1 MLLMIS
7 KLKKKGQI
15 LVLRGE
21 YCIFR
26 YQSDKLM
33 AYDIIPN
40 IVGYSPNNML
50 NLRTDLLIKNIYIS
64 RYDKRTNS
72 RLEGSCYFPEEA
84 SLTSMSVKKK

>member
-1 MLLMIS
+1 MIS

-15 LVLRGE
+15 LVLSGE
-21 YCIFR
+21 YCRIR
-26 YQSDKLM
+26 GQQYKSM
-33 AYDIIPN
+33 AYNIILN
-40 IVGYSPNNML
+40 ITGYSLNNIL

>member
-1 MLLMIS
+1 MIS

-15 LVLRGE
+15 LVLSGE
-21 YCIFR
+21 YCIFKR
-26 YQSDKLM
+26 QQYKSV
-33 AYDIIPN
+33 AYHVVLNMTGDCYNN
-40 IVGYSPNNML
+40 ILSP
-50 NLRTDLLIKNIYIS
+50 RTDLLIKNIYIS